1 MECSALGSWWFGFRK
16 QLGDSSIGISKRKH
30 WQYVS
35 FTTKARSLAGFEGDT
50 QVFFQES
57 LEGHRKDCVRQYWL
71 VNNSDWR
78 RKERCYRSWMAPHSK
93 PSALNNNLGSVLVT
107 LLQYVQPTEQI
118 PGPDILSGIS
128 LCWDRIRLMWSKLIS
143 NVIHVKLFQYFPKR
157 ITIIHIFFIYILL
170 KWVLKMPAR
179 IQ

>member
-16 QLGDSSIGISKRKH
+16 QLGDSSIGFSKRKH
-30 WQYVS
+30 WQRH
-35 FTTKARSLAGFEGDT
+35 ALWLALRGT
-50 QVFFQES
+50 PKVFQES
-57 LEGHRKDCVRQYWL
+57 LEGHRKNCVGQYRL
-71 VNNSDWR
+71 INNSDWR
-78 RKERCYRSWMAPHSK
+78 RKGRCYRIWMAAHSK
-93 PSALNNNLGSVLVT
+93 TSALNKNLGSVT

-128 LCWDRIRLMWSKLIS
+128 LCWDRIRLMWSKLIL